1 MMYKL
6 FSFLWK
12 HWLYIFIPVFICDC
26 SLSYNADIHA
36 KQRITGRYFL
46 YHFTD
51 GGDIYYLHKGIWDMS
66 PGGVFEGTIQEIG
79 WNKDWIVV
87 KVQRLCGID
96 PSGWYVLNVK
106 RGSVMAPIT
115 YENLAKNTN
124 WASIKCVP
132 VSEAYESLV
141 VFKWIS

>member
-26 SLSYNADIHA
+26 SLCYNADIHE
-36 KQRITGRYFL
+36 KRRITGRYFL
-46 YHFTD
+46 YRCTE
-51 GGDIYYLHKGIWDMS
+51 GGPKHYYLHKGIWDMS

-132 VSEAYESLV
+132 VSEAYKKLAR
-141 VFKWIS
+141 FLD

>member
-26 SLSYNADIHA
+26 SLCYNADIHE
-36 KQRITGRYFL
+36 KRRITGRYFL
-46 YHFTD
+46 YRCTE
-51 GGDIYYLHKGIWDMS
+51 GGPKHYYLHKGIWDMS

-79 WNKDWIVV
+79 WNKDWIVA
-87 KVQRLCGID
+87 KVERICGID
-96 PSGWYVLNVK
+96 PNGWYVLDVK

-124 WASIKCVP
+124 WDSIKCVP
-132 VSEAYESLV
+132 VSEAYEKLV
-141 VFKWIS
+141 RFLD